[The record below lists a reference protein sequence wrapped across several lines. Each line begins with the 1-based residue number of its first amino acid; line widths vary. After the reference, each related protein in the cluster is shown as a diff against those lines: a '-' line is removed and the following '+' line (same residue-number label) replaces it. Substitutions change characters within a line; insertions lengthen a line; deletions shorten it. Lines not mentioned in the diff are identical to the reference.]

1 MNTNYEPVNKEVFL
15 PPKMTA
21 MESLSPTYREN
32 PDSVAWILTNGKITR
47 GEEQLSVGYMPTGK
61 DEIVDSVEFAHQK
74 ELVESGK
81 QTDVKGLGG
90 WHRNWYAPAMEVISA
105 WKKGGKRGVQEL
117 GESGMLTGADF
128 ALVKSVLV
136 ALKTTTTPVRN
147 HIILDLVT
155 RMNSDRLD
163 LKLFDYQGYDAINE
177 ELGVWNIPIGGKG
190 AFTSQSFSQ
199 KKYGWH
205 LQWSEDFTMQVY
217 DVDVMQYHV
226 NSLRG
231 QMELVMNKKAIAPIN
246 ALSGTAQTGNWLSFT
261 AGLSDTN
268 AKLQLKGI
276 AKVVDA
282 ALRGSPR
289 VVLSNRDVF
298 DAYQA
303 NTTVQPGGVGSFANV
318 SYGFGNEIVGDVGGF
333 RSVRWGIDDLVTTDE
348 FTTYDPAGELFVDG
362 PQRTAQYEDTRT
374 GIRGTIF
381 KRWFVG
387 KIIDAAMF
395 NKGTSILT

>member
-1 MNTNYEPVNKEVFL
+1 MSYEPKNTLVHL

-32 PDSVAWILTNGKITR
+32 ADTVCWIMPDGKISH
-47 GEEQLSVGYMPTGK
+47 GETQLSVGYVPTGK
-61 DEIVDSVEFAHQK
+61 DEIVDANEFATQK

-81 QTDVKGLGG
+81 QSDVKGLGG
-90 WHRNWYAPAMEVISA
+90 WNPNHYNTAVEVLDA
-105 WKKGGKRGVQEL
+105 WNKGGKKGVQEL

-128 ALVKSVLV
+128 ALVKSAIV

-147 HIILDLVT
+147 HIVLDLVT
-155 RMNSDRLD
+155 RMTSDRLD
-163 LKLFDYQGYDAINE
+163 LKILDYQGYDAINE
-177 ELGVWNIPIGGKG
+177 ELGVWNMPISGKG

-217 DVDVMQYHV
+217 DVDVQQYHV
-226 NSLRG
+226 NGLRG

-246 ALSGTAQTGNWLSFT
+246 ALSGTAQTGNWLAFT

-268 AKLQLKGI
+268 AKLQLRSI
-276 AKVVDA
+276 ARVVDA

-289 VVLSNRDVF
+289 VILSNRDVF
-298 DAYQA
+298 DAYQS
-303 NTTVQPGGVGSFANV
+303 NSSVQPGGVGGFAGVSF
-318 SYGFGNEIVGDVGGF
+318 GFGNEIVGDVGGF
-333 RSVRWGIDDLVTTDE
+333 QSVRWGIDDLATTDQ

-381 KRWFVG
+381 KRWFVAR
-387 KIIDAAMF
+387 IVDALMF